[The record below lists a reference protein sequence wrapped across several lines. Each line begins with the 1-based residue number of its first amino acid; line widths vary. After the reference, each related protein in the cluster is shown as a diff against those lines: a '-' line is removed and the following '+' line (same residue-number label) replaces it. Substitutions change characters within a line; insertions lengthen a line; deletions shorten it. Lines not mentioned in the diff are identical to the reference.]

1 MIKGKKQF
9 FAQVDRIA
17 NAMDKFPIQA
27 AVTAVNFS
35 KERFVM
41 KNWVNRSREPWPKNS
56 RATLKALRKRKGAKG
71 SMMLRTGRLKRSIRK
86 ISWTRRF
93 IVIGTDVPYAQIN
106 NDGGTIN
113 KTVKVKP
120 HKRVITRGR
129 AKGKTVDVKAHQRQ
143 MNTTI
148 PQRKFLG
155 ESAILMRRIE
165 RLMERQLKEALKL

>member
-1 MIKGKKQF
+1 MIKGKRQF

-27 AVTAVNFS
+27 AVTAERFS
-35 KERFVM
+35 KERFRM
-41 KNWVNRSREPWPKNS
+41 KNWVDRTREPWPENS
-56 RATLKALRKRKGAKG
+56 EATLKALERKPGPKG
-71 SMMLRTGRLKRSIRK
+71 SMMVRSSRLKKSVRK
-86 ISWTRRF
+86 LSWTRRF

-129 AKGKTVDVKAHQRQ
+129 AKAKTVKVKAHQRQ
-143 MNTTI
+143 MNTHI

-165 RLMERQLKEALKL
+165 RLMERQLKEALK